1 VAGATRA
8 VMPVDVQGRLRAA
21 ALAALFGAAGAVVYE
36 VQLLLPRALRDG
48 ARVGTASS
56 WSAFGGTIA
65 ARRLERTVLES
76 DDGRA
81 VAIGA
86 GTAPAVLVL
95 GYTRCADRCP
105 LTLAALSRALRET
118 PRARRVRAF
127 FLTTDPVHD
136 TPAVLRRYLGAWDH
150 AVTGVTAAPG
160 VVRDVEARV
169 GAGSGT
175 REDHDTRLFVI
186 GASGDV
192 LAELPAE
199 SSVAELRVALP
210 AAR

>member
-1 VAGATRA
+1 
-8 VMPVDVQGRLRAA
+8 MPVDVKGRLRAA
-21 ALAALFGAAGAVVYE
+21 TAAALFGAVGAIAYE
-36 VQLLLPRALRDG
+36 TQRLLPRALANG
-48 ARVGTASS
+48 AHAVTSSS
-56 WSAFGGTIA
+56 WSSSSSFDGTVT

-76 DDGRA
+76 DEGRA
-81 VAIGA
+81 VEIGA

-127 FLTTDPVHD
+127 FLTTDPAHD

-169 GAGSGT
+169 GAGSGA

-186 GASGDV
+186 GADGDV

-199 SSVAELRVALP
+199 SSVAELRDAL
-210 AAR
+210 AAGR

>member
-1 VAGATRA
+1 MAVRNAA
-8 VMPVDVQGRLRAA
+8 VMPVDLKGRLRAA
-21 ALAALFGAAGAVVYE
+21 ALAALFGAAGAIVYE
-36 VQLLLPRALRDG
+36 VQLLLPRAVRDG
-48 ARVGTASS
+48 AQAVSSSS
-56 WSAFGGTIA
+56 WSSFGGTIV

-86 GTAPAVLVL
+86 GTAPTVLVL

-118 PRARRVRAF
+118 PRARRVRAL
-127 FLTTDPVHD
+127 FLTTDPAHD
-136 TPAVLRRYLGAWDH
+136 TPAGLRRYLGAWDH

-169 GAGSGT
+169 GAGSGA
-175 REDHDTRLFVI
+175 REDHDTRLFLI

-199 SSVAELRVALP
+199 SSVAELRAALP
-210 AAR
+210 VAR